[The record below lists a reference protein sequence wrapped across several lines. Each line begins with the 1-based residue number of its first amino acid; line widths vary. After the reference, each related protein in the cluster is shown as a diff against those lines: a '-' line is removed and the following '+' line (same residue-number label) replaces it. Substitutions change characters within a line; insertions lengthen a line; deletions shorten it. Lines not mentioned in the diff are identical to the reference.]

1 MVEQKKTRRA
11 DVDQRRT
18 TGFLLGLVFILSV
31 LYVSLEWN
39 FSDSSVDIDPIDLDE
54 LMHES
59 ELVPMSNEE
68 LTQRVEDKEAAAK
81 AEQIH
86 VVDDEVVLQPD
97 ENDVAVE
104 GEGDDD
110 ESLLQELQEEDD
122 KALAPLN
129 VDPNNP
135 LNFHIVEDLPKYP
148 GGAVE
153 FMKWLTR
160 NLQYPAVA
168 RSRKTQGKVVAVF
181 YVEKDGSITGISVI
195 QSLSPECDRE
205 ALRVLRKMP
214 NWEPGIQN
222 DQPCR
227 TKVSIPIV
235 FKL

>member
-1 MVEQKKTRRA
+1 
-11 DVDQRRT
+11 
-18 TGFLLGLVFILSV
+18 
-31 LYVSLEWN
+31 
-39 FSDSSVDIDPIDLDE
+39 
-54 LMHES
+54 MHES

-68 LTQRVEDKEAAAK
+68 LTDRIEEKQQTEK
-81 AEQIH
+81 AEQLH
-86 VVDDEVVLQPD
+86 VVDDQVELQPD
-97 ENDVAVE
+97 DVEPAVE

-110 ESLLQELQEEDD
+110 EQLLKELQEEDD
-122 KALAPLN
+122 KALASLN

-160 NLQYPAVA
+160 NLQYPAAA
-168 RSRKTQGKVVAVF
+168 RSRKIQGKVVAVF
-181 YVEKDGSITGISVI
+181 YVEKDGSITGINVT

-227 TKVSIPIV
+227 TKVCIPIV

>member
-1 MVEQKKTRRA
+1 MEQKKTRRA
-11 DVDQRRT
+11 DIDQRRT
-18 TGFLLGLVFILSV
+18 TGFLLGLVFVLSIF
-31 LYVSLEWN
+31 YVSLEWN
-39 FSDSSVDIDPIDLDE
+39 SVDSDDGIDPIDLDE

-68 LTQRVEDKEAAAK
+68 LTSRIEEKQEAPK
-81 AEQIH
+81 TEQLH
-86 VVDDEVVLQPD
+86 VVDDQVELQPD
-97 ENDVAVE
+97 DVEAAVE
-104 GEGDDD
+104 GEGEDD
-110 ESLLQELQEEDD
+110 EQLLQELQEEDD
-122 KALAPLN
+122 KALAALN

-160 NLQYPAVA
+160 NLQYPATA
-168 RSRKTQGKVVAVF
+168 RARKTQGKVVAVF
-181 YVEKDGSITGISVI
+181 YVEKDGSVTGINVT

-214 NWEPGIQN
+214 KWEPGIQN

-227 TKVSIPIV
+227 TKVCIPIV

>member
-1 MVEQKKTRRA
+1 MEQKKTRRA
-11 DVDQRRT
+11 DIDQRRT
-18 TGFLLGLVFILSV
+18 TGFLLGLVFVLSIF
-31 LYVSLEWN
+31 YVSLEWN
-39 FSDSSVDIDPIDLDE
+39 SVDSDDGIDPIDLDE

-68 LTQRVEDKEAAAK
+68 LTSRIEEKQEAPK
-81 AEQIH
+81 TEQLH
-86 VVDDEVVLQPD
+86 VVDDQVELQPD
-97 ENDVAVE
+97 DVEAAVE
-104 GEGDDD
+104 GGGDDD
-110 ESLLQELQEEDD
+110 EQLLQELQEEDD
-122 KALAPLN
+122 KALAALN

-160 NLQYPAVA
+160 NLQYPATA
-168 RSRKTQGKVVAVF
+168 RARKTQGKVVAVF
-181 YVEKDGSITGISVI
+181 YVEKDGSVTGINVT

-214 NWEPGIQN
+214 KWEPGIQN

-227 TKVSIPIV
+227 TKVCIPIV

>member
-68 LTQRVEDKEAAAK
+68 LTQRVEDKEAAPK
-81 AEQIH
+81 AEQIR

>member
-1 MVEQKKTRRA
+1 MEQKKTQRA
-11 DVDQRRT
+11 DIDQRRT
-18 TGFLLGLVFILSV
+18 TGFLLGLVFVLS
-31 LYVSLEWN
+31 LFYVSLEWN
-39 FSDSSVDIDPIDLDE
+39 SSDSDGDINPIDLDE

-68 LTQRVEDKEAAAK
+68 LTDRIEEKQQTEK
-81 AEQIH
+81 AEQLH
-86 VVDDEVVLQPD
+86 VVDDQVELQPD
-97 ENDVAVE
+97 DVEPAVE

-110 ESLLQELQEEDD
+110 EQLLKELQEEDD
-122 KALAPLN
+122 KALASLN

-160 NLQYPAVA
+160 NLQYPAAA
-168 RSRKTQGKVVAVF
+168 RSRKIQGKVVAVF
-181 YVEKDGSITGISVI
+181 YVEKDGSITGINVT

-227 TKVSIPIV
+227 TKVCIPIV

>member
-1 MVEQKKTRRA
+1 MEQKKTRKA
-11 DVDQRRT
+11 DIDQRRT

-31 LYVSLEWN
+31 IYVSLEWN
-39 FSDSSVDIDPIDLDE
+39 FTDDSDNIAPVDLNE

-68 LTQRVEDKEAAAK
+68 LTTRVEEKQEPEK
-81 AEQIH
+81 TEQLH
-86 VVDDEVVLQPD
+86 VVDDQVELQPD
-97 ENDVAVE
+97 DNEPTVE

-110 ESLLQELQEEDD
+110 EQLLQQLQQEDD
-122 KALAPLN
+122 KALAALN

-160 NLQYPAVA
+160 NLQYPAIA

-181 YVEKDGSITGISVI
+181 YVEKDGSITGISVT

-214 NWEPGIQN
+214 KWEPGIQN

-227 TKVSIPIV
+227 TKVCIPIV

>member
-1 MVEQKKTRRA
+1 MEQKKTRRG
-11 DVDQRRT
+11 DIEQRRT
-18 TGFLLGLVFILSV
+18 TGFLLGLIFVLSIF
-31 LYVSLEWN
+31 YVTLEWN
-39 FSDSSVDIDPIDLDE
+39 STDSNDDINPIDLDE

-68 LTQRVEDKEAAAK
+68 LTTRIEEKQKTEK
-81 AEQIH
+81 AEQLH
-86 VVDDEVVLQPD
+86 VVDDQVELQPD
-97 ENDVAVE
+97 DVDIAVE

-110 ESLLQELQEEDD
+110 ETLLQELQEEED
-122 KALAPLN
+122 KSLAPLN

-160 NLQYPAVA
+160 NLQYPASA
-168 RSRKTQGKVVAVF
+168 RSRKIQGKVVAVF
-181 YVEKDGSITGISVI
+181 YVEKDGHVTGISI
-195 QSLSPECDRE
+195 TKSLSPECDRE

-214 NWEPGIQN
+214 DWEPGIQN